1 MTQPPDEYELA
12 LRARDGDREA
22 LSELLER
29 ARLRLFALAYTLL
42 GHYDDAQDAVAA
54 AVLQICRHVG
64 DLREPERAWAWMQSI
79 VRNEARL
86 RRRRAAGSA
95 AAGEEE
101 RSTAADGAP
110 SLLRLDVERALR
122 RLPRDEA

>member
-29 ARLRLFALAYTLL
+29 SRLRLFALAYTLL

-64 DLREPERAWAWMQSI
+64 DLREPERVWAWMQSI

-86 RRRRAAGSA
+86 RRRRTAGSA
-95 AAGEEE
+95 AADE
-101 RSTAADGAP
+101 GASSP
-110 SLLRLDVERALR
+110 ATSSATTLQRLDGERAL
-122 RLPRDEA
+122 